1 MADTADILKN
11 TQGVLK
17 EVRGIINDLPS
28 EEEDVDSRQNRIESF
43 LSDRNPEELSRQEL
57 DQLEQELGEEGQEIE
72 DEIERLETAIQ
83 DQQQLIEYLSDYEGG
98 IGSEEQQTFQ
108 KLENVKEEIRGLD
121 QKMSHQTV
129 DQAINDLENA
139 VMEMAE
145 EADQILGAAKII
157 GQIEQAEGSELQLE
171 SHLEDEVQK
180 FNDELDMIEQ
190 LVDVVGGQQ
199 ESDYASRIEDLRQ
212 QVNDEVRTE
221 NRQVRQEIQE
231 EGDLVE
237 QIKHEAQQFQSELQ
251 EAYDEAQ
258 ATESRISGGQGFE
271 AEDQELGNII
281 NKIEEEKEKADNA
294 VQMIQKDESFLSKLM
309 NR

>member
-231 EGDLVE
+231 EGDLAE
-237 QIKHEAQQFQSELQ
+237 QIKQEAQQSQSELQ
-251 EAYDEAQ
+251 EAYDEAK

>member
-129 DQAINDLENA
+129 DRAINDLENA

-237 QIKHEAQQFQSELQ
+237 QIKQEAQQFQSELQ

-258 ATESRISGGQGFE
+258 ATESRISGGKGFE

-281 NKIEEEKEKADNA
+281 NKIEEEKEKAENA

>member
-237 QIKHEAQQFQSELQ
+237 QIKQEAQQFQSELQ

-271 AEDQELGNII
+271 AEDQELGKII